1 MEIDRDTILG
11 LLRERGQT
19 QEADRAEQEL
29 PSKVDPERDAGML
42 QKFDIDPGELMSRV
56 GGGRDFPGF

>member
-1 MEIDRDTILG
+1 MEIDKETILN

-29 PSKVDPERDAGML
+29 PSRVDPERDAGML
-42 QKFDIDPGELMSRV
+42 QKFGLEPGDLLGGTDIPGL
-56 GGGRDFPGF
+56 

>member
-1 MEIDRDTILG
+1 MEIDRDMILG

-42 QKFDIDPGELMSRV
+42 QKFGIDPGELMSRV
-56 GGGRDFPGF
+56 GGSRDFPGF

>member
-1 MEIDRDTILG
+1 MEIDRDMVLG

-29 PSKVDPERDAGML
+29 PSKVDPERDSGML
-42 QKFDIDPGELMSRV
+42 QKFGVDPGELMSRV
-56 GGGRDFPGF
+56 GGRDIPGF